1 MKELILVAGFS
12 FVMGF
17 IGAYL
22 FDTFLQ
28 WKDDRKWR

>member
-17 IGAYL
+17 VGAYC
-22 FDTFLQ
+22 FDTFLT
-28 WKDDRKWR
+28 WKDNRKWR

>member
-17 IGAYL
+17 IGAYA

-28 WKDDRKWR
+28 WKDDRRWR

>member
-17 IGAYL
+17 IGAYA
-22 FDTFLQ
+22 FRYFLTME
-28 WKDDRKWR
+28 R